1 MFNNNSNNQQAD
13 SLASEFPSLEGEN
26 VTPKISSQNDDG
38 PIPRAFSLQSATF
51 FSARY
56 SFSVTL
62 LHLFA
67 LITTALTFLLLF
79 SGGLVTSKGV
89 GMSVPDWPTTYGYN
103 MFAFPLSR
111 WVGGVFYEHTHRLL
125 ASGIG
130 FLTVIL
136 SVITFLVE
144 KRRWVRRL
152 AFVLLIGVILQG
164 VLGGL
169 RVTLYKDELG
179 IFHAIVAQTF
189 FALLLIFSAV
199 TSRSFFEE
207 NWKGDKPAAKL
218 RWLGLTGV
226 VLTYFQLIVA
236 ATMRHA
242 HLGLSIPDFPT
253 AYGNFLPDLSEK
265 AVTAIN
271 AVRLA
276 QGMMP
281 TTACQIELQLLHR
294 GGALLLMGVV
304 LLLMIRA
311 RELLSEKHWVH
322 RWAFT
327 WGILLILQAA
337 LGAWTIW
344 SNKAADV
351 ATAHMALGALLLGGS
366 MLFTFRLFI
375 ANKEKEEIY
384 SDGRNE
390 DYQGQDFNDD
400 AVSFPT
406 VS

>member
-1 MFNNNSNNQQAD
+1 MSQD
-13 SLASEFPSLEGEN
+13 SSPITHYSL
-26 VTPKISSQNDDG
+26 
-38 PIPRAFSLQSATF
+38 PI
-51 FSARY
+51 
-56 SFSVTL
+56 TL

-67 LITTALTFLLLF
+67 VITTVLTFLLIC

-130 FLTVIL
+130 LLTVIL
-136 SVITFLVE
+136 GVLTFFLE

-152 AFVLLIGVILQG
+152 ALVLLIGVILQG

-169 RVTLYKDELG
+169 RVTLYKDEIG

-199 TSRSFFEE
+199 TSRSFIEGR
-207 NWKGDKPAAKL
+207 WRGDESAAKL
-218 RWLGLTGV
+218 RWLALAGV

-253 AYGNFLPDLSEK
+253 AYGNFFPDLSEQSL
-265 AVTAIN
+265 AIIN
-271 AVRLA
+271 AGRLA

-281 TTACQIELQLLHR
+281 TTSAQICLQLIHR
-294 GGALLLMGVV
+294 SGALLLMGIV

-311 RELLSEKHWVH
+311 RELLSEKHWIH
-322 RWAFT
+322 RWSLI
-327 WGILLILQAA
+327 WGLLLVLQAA

-351 ATAHMALGALLLGGS
+351 ATAHMALGALMLGGS
-366 MLFTFRLFI
+366 ILLTFRLFV
-375 ANKEKEEIY
+375 ANREKTEID
-384 SDGRNE
+384 SERSHEWDE
-390 DYQGQDFNDD
+390 MQSIHDD
-400 AVSFPT
+400 SLLIPT

>member
-1 MFNNNSNNQQAD
+1 M
-13 SLASEFPSLEGEN
+13 L
-26 VTPKISSQNDDG
+26 SQNSS
-38 PIPRAFSLQSATF
+38 IAT
-51 FSARY
+51 RY
-56 SFSVTL
+56 SLPVTL
-62 LHLFA
+62 LHVFA
-67 LITTALTFLLLF
+67 LVTTLLTFFLLF

-130 FLTVIL
+130 LLTVIL
-136 SVITFLVE
+136 GVMAFFLE
-144 KRRWVRRL
+144 TRRWVRRFAL
-152 AFVLLIGVILQG
+152 VLFIGVILQG

-169 RVTLYKDELG
+169 RVTLYKDEIG

-199 TSRSFFEE
+199 TSRSFIDGT
-207 NWKGDKPAAKL
+207 WAGDAPAAKL
-218 RWLGLTGV
+218 RWLALAGV
-226 VLTYFQLIVA
+226 LLTYVQLTLA

-253 AYGNFLPDLSEK
+253 AYGNFLPDLSDQALK
-265 AVTAIN
+265 VIN
-271 AVRLA
+271 AGRLA
-276 QGMMP
+276 HGMMP
-281 TTACQIELQLLHR
+281 TTVTQICLQLIHR

-311 RELLSEKHWVH
+311 KELLPERHWVH
-322 RWAFT
+322 RWSLVWA
-327 WGILLILQAA
+327 LLLVLQAA

-351 ATAHMALGALLLGGS
+351 ATAHMTLGALMLGGA
-366 MLFTFRLFI
+366 MLLTFRLFV
-375 ANKEKEEIY
+375 ARVTKVEEACGVAV
-384 SDGRNE
+384 DEEGNFNE
-390 DYQGQDFNDD
+390 
-400 AVSFPT
+400 SSLST

>member
-1 MFNNNSNNQQAD
+1 MFSQDSSAINCC
-13 SLASEFPSLEGEN
+13 SLASRL
-26 VTPKISSQNDDG
+26 
-38 PIPRAFSLQSATF
+38 LHF
-51 FSARY
+51 FAILT
-56 SFSVTL
+56 TL
-62 LHLFA
+62 LTL
-67 LITTALTFLLLF
+67 LLLF

-103 MFAFPLSR
+103 MFLFPLSR
-111 WVGGVFYEHTHRLL
+111 WVGGVFYEHTHRLI

-130 FLTVIL
+130 LLTIIL
-136 SVITFLVE
+136 GVLTFFIE

-152 AFVLLIGVILQG
+152 ALVLMVGVILQG

-169 RVTLYKDELG
+169 RVTLYKDEIG

-199 TSRSFFEE
+199 TSCSFIEHR
-207 NWKGDKPAAKL
+207 WSQDISAAKL
-218 RWLGLTGV
+218 RWLALTGV

-242 HLGLSIPDFPT
+242 HLGLAIPDFPM
-253 AYGNFLPDLSEK
+253 AYGHVLPDLSEK
-265 AVTAIN
+265 SLAVIN
-271 AVRLA
+271 ASRLA
-276 QGMMP
+276 QGLMP
-281 TTACQIELQLLHR
+281 TTGAQIVLQLFHR

-311 RELLSEKHWVH
+311 KELLPERHWVH
-322 RWAFT
+322 RWSLG
-327 WGILLILQAA
+327 WGVLLIVQAA

-351 ATAHMALGALLLGGS
+351 ATIHMTLGALMLGGAV
-366 MLFTFRLFI
+366 LFTFRLFVV
-375 ANKEKEEIY
+375 NREDTRMTVTQEKYNDEKQEI
-384 SDGRNE
+384 DH
-390 DYQGQDFNDD
+390 D
-400 AVSFPT
+400 SFSLPT

>member
-1 MFNNNSNNQQAD
+1 MMPIFNNSQQGETSSAFLPQPTA
-13 SLASEFPSLEGEN
+13 SLL
-26 VTPKISSQNDDG
+26 I
-38 PIPRAFSLQSATF
+38 
-51 FSARY
+51 
-56 SFSVTL
+56 
-62 LHLFA
+62 LHVFA
-67 LITTALTFLLLF
+67 LLTTVLTFLLLC

-111 WVGGVFYEHTHRLL
+111 WVGGVFYEHTHRLF

-136 SVITFLVE
+136 SVMTFFLE

-152 AFVLLIGVILQG
+152 GLVLLIGVILQG

-179 IFHAIVAQTF
+179 IFHAIIAQTF

-199 TSRSFFEE
+199 TSCAFI
-207 NWKGDKPAAKL
+207 KGKWMGDESAAKL
-218 RWLGLTGV
+218 RWLALTGV
-226 VLTYFQLIVA
+226 VLIYFQLIVA

-242 HLGLSIPDFPT
+242 HLGLAIPDFPT
-253 AYGNFLPDLSEK
+253 AYGNFLPDLSQTSL
-265 AVTAIN
+265 ATIN
-271 AVRLA
+271 AGRLS

-281 TTACQIELQLLHR
+281 TTAAQILLQLVHR

-311 RELLSEKHWVH
+311 RELLSQKHWVH
-322 RWAFT
+322 RWSLVWA
-327 WGILLILQAA
+327 LLLVLQAT

-351 ATAHMALGALLLGGS
+351 ATAHMALGALMLGGS
-366 MLFTFRLFI
+366 ILMAFRLFV
-375 ANKEKEEIY
+375 ANRQNDETNNFDCDQQY
-384 SDGRNE
+384 NE
-390 DYQGQDFNDD
+390 QVDE
-400 AVSFPT
+400 SLSLPT

>member
-1 MFNNNSNNQQAD
+1 MNNAQ
-13 SLASEFPSLEGEN
+13 PS
-26 VTPKISSQNDDG
+26 
-38 PIPRAFSLQSATF
+38 SLQPPV
-51 FSARY
+51 FSSRRY
-56 SFSVTL
+56 SLPITL
-62 LHLFA
+62 LHVLA
-67 LITTALTFLLLF
+67 LITTVLTFVLLC

-103 MFAFPLSR
+103 MFAFPLSQ

-130 FLTVIL
+130 LLTVIL
-136 SVITFLVE
+136 SVMTFFLE

-152 AFVLLIGVILQG
+152 ALVLVIGVVLQG

-189 FALLLIFSAV
+189 FALLLVFSAA
-199 TSRSFFEE
+199 TSRSFVEGKWSGE
-207 NWKGDKPAAKL
+207 APAAKL
-218 RWLGLTGV
+218 RWLGLAGV
-226 VLTYFQLIVA
+226 VLTYFQLIIA

-242 HLGLSIPDFPT
+242 HLGLAIPDFPT
-253 AYGNFLPDLSEK
+253 AYGTILPDLSEK
-265 AVTAIN
+265 ALATIN

-276 QGMMP
+276 QAMMP
-281 TTACQIELQLLHR
+281 TTATQIELQLIHR

-311 RELLSEKHWVH
+311 RELLPEKHWVH
-322 RWAFT
+322 RWSFA
-327 WGILLILQAA
+327 WGILLVLQAA

-344 SNKAADV
+344 SNKAADM
-351 ATAHMALGALLLGGS
+351 ATAHMALGSLLLGGS
-366 MLFTFRLFI
+366 ILLTFRLFV
-375 ANKEKEEIY
+375 ANKMEEQIINE
-384 SDGRNE
+384 DGRDE
-390 DYQGQDFNDD
+390 EYEEQDDETI
-400 AVSFPT
+400 SLPT

>member
-1 MFNNNSNNQQAD
+1 MNNSP
-13 SLASEFPSLEGEN
+13 AS
-26 VTPKISSQNDDG
+26 
-38 PIPRAFSLQSATF
+38 SLQPPV
-51 FSARY
+51 FSPQRY
-56 SFSVTL
+56 SLPITL
-62 LHLFA
+62 LHA
-67 LITTALTFLLLF
+67 LALVTTVLTFVLLC

-130 FLTVIL
+130 FVTVVL
-136 SVITFLVE
+136 SVMTFFLE
-144 KRRWVRRL
+144 KRCWVRRL
-152 AFVLLIGVILQG
+152 ALMLLIGVILQG

-189 FALLLIFSAV
+189 FALLLIFSAA
-199 TSRSFFEE
+199 TSRSFVEE
-207 NWKGDKPAAKL
+207 KWSGEAPVAKL
-218 RWLGLTGV
+218 RWLGLAGV
-226 VLTYFQLIVA
+226 VLTYFQLIIA

-242 HLGLSIPDFPT
+242 HLGLAIPDFPT
-253 AYGNFLPDLSEK
+253 AYGTVLPDLSEK
-265 AVTAIN
+265 ALAAIN
-271 AVRLA
+271 AARLA
-276 QGMMP
+276 QAMMP
-281 TTACQIELQLLHR
+281 TTATQIELQLIHR

-311 RELLSEKHWVH
+311 RELLPEKHWVH
-322 RWAFT
+322 RWSFV
-327 WGILLILQAA
+327 WGVLLVLQAA

-351 ATAHMALGALLLGGS
+351 ATAHMALGALMLGGA
-366 MLFTFRLFI
+366 MLLTFRLFV
-375 ANKEKEEIY
+375 ADQMPNKIIHEESSIERG
-384 SDGRNE
+384 DE
-390 DYQGQDFNDD
+390 LQEQDFDQD
-400 AVSFPT
+400 TLSFPT